1 MEARIHSGPL
11 CGCVLCPIH
20 QQSPLISAVTVSCT
34 GTFHPTAV
42 QHSAQVTKWKKKET
56 LALNM
61 PDRPCAAGKRRQEI
75 RVTTDKSFPS
85 RRKMRAE
92 TGARRRR
99 GRGAAS
105 RSPARF
111 SRRSDWRYS
120 RCAIVPDGGGN
131 ELHKVKCSPLACL
144 ASWIMMHLREVAP
157 LLCIPLYTGQNL
169 SQAGV
174 VLHMAITIISGSVYG

>member
-1 MEARIHSGPL
+1 MLILGTQAPGTGNAFLGSAHVWCIARIYQNTSIIFMEARIHSGPL

-111 SRRSDWRYS
+111 SRRSD
-120 RCAIVPDGGGN
+120 
-131 ELHKVKCSPLACL
+131 
-144 ASWIMMHLREVAP
+144 
-157 LLCIPLYTGQNL
+157 
-169 SQAGV
+169 
-174 VLHMAITIISGSVYG
+174 